1 MNQEK
6 FIKQSTIKD
15 QYLSRIDS
23 EGYLRL
29 GEISRSEFGGRQI
42 KNIASLLDGS
52 EETNLGEELR
62 YKGDSGNYSDMKIH
76 IDDLEF
82 LIERVKEF
90 YK

>member
-1 MNQEK
+1 MNQEQ
-6 FIKQSTIKD
+6 FFKQPTIKE
-15 QYLSRIDS
+15 QYLSKVDNQ
-23 EGYLRL
+23 GYLRL

-52 EETNLGEELR
+52 EGVNLGAGLR
-62 YKGDSGNYSDMKIH
+62 YSGNSGNYSDMKIY

-82 LIERVKEF
+82 FIEKVKEF

>member
-6 FIKQSTIKD
+6 FIKQPTIKER
-15 QYLSRIDS
+15 YLSKVDS

-29 GEISRSEFGGRQI
+29 GEISRGEFGGRQV

-52 EETNLGEELR
+52 EGVNLGEGLR
-62 YKGDSGNYSDMKIH
+62 YNGNSGNYSDMKIH
-76 IDDLEF
+76 IDDLESF
-82 LIERVKEF
+82 IEKVKEF

>member
-1 MNQEK
+1 MNQEQ
-6 FIKQSTIKD
+6 FFKQSNIKE
-15 QYLSRIDS
+15 QYISKVDG

-29 GEISRSEFGGRQI
+29 GDISRNEFGGRQI

-52 EETNLGEELR
+52 EGVNLGEGLK

-76 IDDLEF
+76 IDDLESF
-82 LIERVKEF
+82 VEKVKGF